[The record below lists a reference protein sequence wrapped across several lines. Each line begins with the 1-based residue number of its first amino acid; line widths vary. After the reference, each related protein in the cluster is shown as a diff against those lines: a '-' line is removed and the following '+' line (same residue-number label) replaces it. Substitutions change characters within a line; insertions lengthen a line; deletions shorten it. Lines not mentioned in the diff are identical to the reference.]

1 MPFHSI
7 EGRMTHFET
16 SRRTRLIATVGREL
30 SNNDTELTLGMI
42 YGLIAI
48 VQGPEL
54 APFS

>member
-1 MPFHSI
+1 
-7 EGRMTHFET
+7 MTHFET
-16 SRRTRLIATVGREL
+16 SRRTRLIAKVGREL